1 VLFFTAAT
9 YFLLRRILGSSF
21 GRALLGIKV
30 NEHRM
35 RALGFPVFRYQLAS
49 FALAGGLAGLAGYL
63 AAVQFGFVNPE
74 ILSWHQSGAVLMMVI
89 LGGMG
94 TLHGAV
100 IGAFAFVLLQ
110 EVLSN
115 QAWFGVAAK
124 HWQLA
129 MGILIMLVAL
139 YLPQG
144 LAGLMDRSFAAG
156 RRWRPRR
163 APMAEAI
170 LRTEGLTKRFG
181 GLVAVSDV
189 SLDLH
194 VGEVH
199 VVIGPNGAGKSTL
212 TNLLS
217 GDLPATSGRVMLDGR
232 DIAGLSSDQISRMG
246 VGRSYQKTNIFLPF
260 TVFENARLAAQSRTP
275 YALRVFSRRRSSTR
289 DQPRWPGEA
298 LESAGLAHRAQRVA
312 ATLSH
317 GEQRQLEIAMCL
329 ATQPRVLLLDEP
341 LAGMG
346 PHESQRMVELI
357 GKLRADHAIM
367 LIEHDMDAVFALAN
381 RLTVMVNG
389 EVLETGSPE
398 QVRSSPA
405 VQAAYLGGE
414 ELLHE

>member
-1 VLFFTAAT
+1 M
-9 YFLLRRILGSSF
+9 S
-21 GRALLGIKV
+21 
-30 NEHRM
+30 
-35 RALGFPVFRYQLAS
+35 
-49 FALAGGLAGLAGYL
+49 
-63 AAVQFGFVNPE
+63 
-74 ILSWHQSGAVLMMVI
+74 
-89 LGGMG
+89 
-94 TLHGAV
+94 
-100 IGAFAFVLLQ
+100 
-110 EVLSN
+110 
-115 QAWFGVAAK
+115 
-124 HWQLA
+124 
-129 MGILIMLVAL
+129 
-139 YLPQG
+139 
-144 LAGLMDRSFAAG
+144 
-156 RRWRPRR
+156 
-163 APMAEAI
+163 EAI
-170 LRTEGLTKRFG
+170 LRTAGLTKRFG

-275 YALRVFSRRRSSTR
+275 YALHVFGRAEQYDAINTLA
-289 DQPRWPGEA
+289 GAA
-298 LESAGLAHRAQRVA
+298 LESAGLSHRAQRVA

-329 ATQPRVLLLDEP
+329 ATRPRVLLLDEP

-357 GKLRADHAIM
+357 GKLRNDHAIM

-389 EVLETGSPE
+389 EVLESGSPE

-414 ELLHE
+414 EMLHG